1 MHRHCPIPEVFDG
14 GHSTFLHTWTV
25 LPSIRNQKVCNKFV
39 ARFLNVLPSIRNQK
53 VSNKLMCAKFS
64 CGVAGCRVSYSSV
77 SYHHRRKASL
87 AEIDCEFVCFEESI
101 IGAS

>member
-64 CGVAGCRVSYSSV
+64 CGVAGFR
-77 SYHHRRKASL
+77 
-87 AEIDCEFVCFEESI
+87 IPGFVVFRI
-101 IGAS
+101 TTGDGIAGRDPI